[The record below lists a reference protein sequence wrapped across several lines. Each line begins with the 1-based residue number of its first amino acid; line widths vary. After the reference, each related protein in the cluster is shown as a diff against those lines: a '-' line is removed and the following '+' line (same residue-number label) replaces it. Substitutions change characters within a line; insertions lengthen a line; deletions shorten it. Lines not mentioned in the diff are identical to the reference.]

1 MEYKDA
7 VVDFQPL
14 SYSMLGHFKPALPD
28 YSQELALPA
37 EKQSSRS
44 FAVSG
49 DVRGGKSSEVF
60 TVSSVVEC
68 LTTS

>member
-1 MEYKDA
+1 M
-7 VVDFQPL
+7 VDFQPL
-14 SYSMLGHFKPALPD
+14 SYSMLGHFKPTLPD

-44 FAVSG
+44 FAVSVG
-49 DVRGGKSSEVF
+49 DVQGGKSSEVF

-68 LTTS
+68 LTTY